1 MAEEGI
7 RYALTAAELDRLTI
21 DAAGRFYWDGR
32 LVNYEPPVPP
42 KPPVEEK
49 RVDNS
54 MDALDRSAMELLDR
68 AALELSDRKTTDPDA
83 DPLAVTDPSAAT
95 DPMASTDPLAA
106 ADPSGVA
113 DPLTTEHG
121 HTPGETGETKSPD
134 LARAIDF
141 DLSTSQPTPQR
152 MHSAPAAAVAL
163 PEVDSTSR
171 MRWRPRFGC
180 AVIRCRWR

>member
-1 MAEEGI
+1 
-7 RYALTAAELDRLTI
+7 
-21 DAAGRFYWDGR
+21 
-32 LVNYEPPVPP
+32 
-42 KPPVEEK
+42 
-49 RVDNS
+49 

-68 AALELSDRKTTDPDA
+68 AALELSDRKRTDPDA

-95 DPMASTDPLAA
+95 DRYGVDDPLAA

-141 DLSTSQPTPQR
+141 DLSTSQPTRQR
-152 MHSAPAAAVAL
+152 NPLGTGGRSRAGGGLRRAGCDGARDSAA
-163 PEVDSTSR
+163 R
-171 MRWRPRFGC
+171 
-180 AVIRCRWR
+180 